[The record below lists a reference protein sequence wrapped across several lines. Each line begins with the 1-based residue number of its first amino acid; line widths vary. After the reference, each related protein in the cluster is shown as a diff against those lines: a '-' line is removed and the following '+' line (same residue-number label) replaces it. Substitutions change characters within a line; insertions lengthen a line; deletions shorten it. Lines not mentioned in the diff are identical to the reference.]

1 MDYKEIE
8 IEWMKELLKENMWE
22 IEKLKEE
29 IKKLKEQIRRLTLQ
43 KASYKKIAK
52 DCDWLLD

>member
-8 IEWMKELLKENMWE
+8 IEGMKELLKENMSE

-29 IKKLKEQIRRLTLQ
+29 IKKLKEHIRRLSLQ

-52 DCDWLLD
+52 DSDWLLD

>member
-1 MDYKEIE
+1 
-8 IEWMKELLKENMWE
+8 MKELLKENMSE

-29 IKKLKEQIRRLTLQ
+29 IKKLKEHIRRLSLQ

-52 DCDWLLD
+52 DCD